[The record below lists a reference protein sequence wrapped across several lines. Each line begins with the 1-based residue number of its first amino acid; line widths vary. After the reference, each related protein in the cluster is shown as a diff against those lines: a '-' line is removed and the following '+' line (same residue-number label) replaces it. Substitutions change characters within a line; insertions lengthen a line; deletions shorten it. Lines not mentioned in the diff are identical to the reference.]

1 MTSKQVT
8 IKSSTGIHAK
18 PAAIFVKTANKFP
31 CDIIIEK
38 ENVKINGKSI
48 MGIMMLSLTR
58 GSQVL
63 LSAQGDREEEAVEE
77 LSGLMESDFAANDL
91 R

>member
-1 MTSKQVT
+1 MTSKLVT
-8 IKSSTGIHAK
+8 IKSSAGIHAK
-18 PAAIFVKTANKFP
+18 PAAVFVKMANKFP

-48 MGIMMLSLTR
+48 MGIMMLALTR

-77 LSGLMESDFAANDL
+77 LSKLIESDFAANDL

>member
-8 IKSSTGIHAK
+8 IKSSAGIHAK